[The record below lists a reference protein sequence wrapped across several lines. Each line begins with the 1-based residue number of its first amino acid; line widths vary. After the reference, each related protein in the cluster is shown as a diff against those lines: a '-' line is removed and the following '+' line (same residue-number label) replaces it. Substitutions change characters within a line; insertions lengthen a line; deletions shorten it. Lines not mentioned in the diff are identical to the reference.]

1 MNKQA
6 LSALIRKT
14 AFKVNRKLYENCDF
28 VVLHDKED
36 HKYGFL
42 PEHKPGGLIKDSKR
56 TKGKPYVKNGETIYN
71 VVIDMY
77 EDPRFKDPEGDLA
90 DIWVGT
96 REEAEKQL
104 EEIKKGKGGGTHF
117 VRIIDVPKN
126 KKMAQIERTWR
137 EIQAEYSKKYGENH
151 HCLKLECIKCGN
163 NTTCR
168 CSTSKALEKG
178 ICYYCTGEIER

>member
-14 AFKVNRKLYENCDF
+14 AFKVNRRLYENCDF

-56 TKGKPYVKNGETIYN
+56 TKGKPYVKDGKTIYN

-104 EEIKKGKGGGTHF
+104 EEIKKGQGGGTHF
-117 VRIIDVPKN
+117 VKIIDVPK
-126 KKMAQIERTWR
+126 K
-137 EIQAEYSKKYGENH
+137 S
-151 HCLKLECIKCGN
+151 
-163 NTTCR
+163 
-168 CSTSKALEKG
+168 EK
-178 ICYYCTGEIER
+178 